1 MDLTPSPLPDSPDQ
15 QEILFEFRAGK
26 MTKTGTRVTPD
37 PRKGLVRL
45 VKGEDTLTHFQ
56 WWDRGLNS
64 MEDDQIIFPQEATF
78 KKVEQSSGRVY
89 LLSFKHDDR
98 KFFFWMQETRQEND
112 ADICNIVMHHLNRPL
127 EDEEDEPEDSSQ
139 AVSETSEGAVPDKL
153 EAPLDLNEGATASS
167 DDIPHGSS
175 SGVVQLADLQRILSG
190 LGQTPGDIGI
200 ARDRG
205 PGFSELLK
213 PDIVVPLLENLQ
225 LEERLA
231 PYLPEGVQSKQ
242 AIAELMQS
250 PQFHQQLDSFTQVL
264 RSGQMDL
271 SQFGIDPSKYNFTVA
286 SFLEAIEEQ
295 AGADGSENE
304 KEQRPNQDV
313 MKEGR

>member
-45 VKGEDTLTHFQ
+45 LKGEDTLTHFQ

-64 MEDDQIIFPQEATF
+64 MEDIIFPQEATF

-98 KFFFWMQETRQEND
+98 KFFFWMQETREEND

-139 AVSETSEGAVPDKL
+139 AISETSEGAVPDKL
-153 EAPLDLNEGATASS
+153 EAPSDLNEGATASS

-175 SGVVQLADLQRILSG
+175 SGVVQLADLQRILTG
-190 LGQTPGDIGI
+190 LGQTPGDIGM

-205 PGFSELLK
+205 MFQGTAERHFNKTCLFLAFAAIGSMEECSYHICLHYFLSALQQ
-213 PDIVVPLLENLQ
+213 DGNLH
-225 LEERLA
+225 
-231 PYLPEGVQSKQ
+231 
-242 AIAELMQS
+242 I
-250 PQFHQQLDSFTQVL
+250 
-264 RSGQMDL
+264 
-271 SQFGIDPSKYNFTVA
+271 
-286 SFLEAIEEQ
+286 
-295 AGADGSENE
+295 
-304 KEQRPNQDV
+304 
-313 MKEGR
+313 